1 MLQRGQLV
9 YNISMNSSVAGLTY
23 KTLIVLA
30 FLPLLSFA
38 QVENQANRL
47 NQELDYLKE
56 EASEL
61 DVYVPE
67 DPNKNKAIWFAPDK
81 KTTNTLAADENE
93 DSVSLGMSAIQKK
106 NHQAS
111 EEEMNAL
118 IREVEQVPL
127 EFQPLKKRRLR
138 SR

>member
-1 MLQRGQLV
+1 MLPWGQLV
-9 YNISMNSSVAGLTY
+9 YNICMTSTVAGLTY
-23 KTLIVLA
+23 KTMIVLA
-30 FLPLLSFA
+30 FLPVLAFT
-38 QVENQANRL
+38 QVENQATRL
-47 NQELDYLKE
+47 NQELEYLKE

-67 DPNKNKAIWFAPDK
+67 DTNKNKAIWFAPNK
-81 KTTNTLAADENE
+81 NATNTLATDENE
-93 DSVSLGMSAIQKK
+93 DSVSLGMSAVQKK

-118 IREVEQVPL
+118 IQEVEEVPS